1 MEFGKVF
8 GLEIKALGI
17 ISREV
22 IFKVMDLIEI
32 IRDCSVTRKSL
43 KKLFTFI
50 NHQKNLHYSCELTD
64 LQKSSFLSSGTIY
77 PNKLWGKT
85 PTFKTKACS
94 AAGTQKGGPW
104 TPSFLPFSAFLSV
117 A

>member
-1 MEFGKVF
+1 MSVEFGKVF

-43 KKLFTFI
+43 KTEVWVISILG
-50 NHQKNLHYSCELTD
+50 
-64 LQKSSFLSSGTIY
+64 SG
-77 PNKLWGKT
+77 K
-85 PTFKTKACS
+85 
-94 AAGTQKGGPW
+94 
-104 TPSFLPFSAFLSV
+104 
-117 A
+117 